1 MAIHRWLSVQR
12 RRQVA
17 QLSASP
23 THTLRV
29 QTGER
34 LAEPIGVCRALNATS
49 GNLTELVIAPCD
61 ADTQSGRAKLC
72 HHLTQW
78 LCHQGW
84 SAAVAYLLAKVLLIL
99 VTTLSH

>member
-1 MAIHRWLSVQR
+1 MRCRHSIRWPAPPSR
-12 RRQVA
+12 RACAR
-17 QLSASP
+17 
-23 THTLRV
+23 
-29 QTGER
+29 G
-34 LAEPIGVCRALNATS
+34 AL
-49 GNLTELVIAPCD
+49 V
-61 ADTQSGRAKLC
+61 GRAKLC